1 MEIAVSD
8 ICNFAEKNYQK
19 TTPAEVL
26 FILNLNSTNRITA
39 DSVIDISNAIAC
51 WLFFEIKVR
60 GALSSDQLSLTFQTF
75 GDVLLTL
82 SDDIVSDFEKDN
94 TDKIQNY
101 YIAFADRRFVT
112 LTESNMLLDLSTGH
126 VEEIQHPNNFV
137 EGLTYNITKIACDLL
152 MTVRRAAETHNA
164 TN

>member
-8 ICNFAEKNYQK
+8 ICNFAEKHYQK

-39 DSVIDISNAIAC
+39 DSVIDGSHAIVC

-75 GDVLLTL
+75 GNVLLKL
-82 SDDIVSDFEKDN
+82 SSAIVSDFEKDN

-101 YIAFADRRFVT
+101 YIAFADRQFVT
-112 LTESNMLLDLSTGH
+112 LTESDMLLDLSTGH
-126 VEEIQHPNNFV
+126 VGELQQRNNFV

-152 MTVRRAAETHNA
+152 MVVQRAMEAHNA